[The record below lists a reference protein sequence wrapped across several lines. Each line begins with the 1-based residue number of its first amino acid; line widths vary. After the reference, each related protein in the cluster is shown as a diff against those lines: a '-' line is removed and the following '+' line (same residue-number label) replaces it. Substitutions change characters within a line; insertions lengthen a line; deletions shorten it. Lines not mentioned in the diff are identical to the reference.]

1 MDSNAIKE
9 LLYGGIK
16 ELMNNRNYYY
26 NSGAGAEYS
35 HWTESGEQAIT
46 DYTNLIG
53 RKILEI
59 QAQELDKRA
68 KELVIEGLKGKTND

>member
-53 RKILEI
+53 RKILEV
-59 QAQELDKRA
+59 QQQELDKHA
-68 KELVIEGLKGKTND
+68 KELVINGLKGKTND